1 MRFLTRT
8 EKFVYDVLRND
19 FRGYAE
25 SFFVYKGFLVRK
37 NRTGLKEVTV
47 DRVIVQFVERLISV
61 LRLEKLFSALS
72 FSKLEEFCYAISA
85 FASPGTVPSEKAEK
99 IIIDKTS
106 AFASP
111 GTVPSEPA
119 GVISCTKEYSIYQ
132 A

>member
-1 MRFLTRT
+1 LRFLTRT
-8 EKFVYDVLRND
+8 EKFVFDVLRND
-19 FRGYAE
+19 FTGYAE
-25 SFFVYKGFLVRK
+25 GFFVYKGFLVRK
-37 NRTGLKEVTV
+37 NRGEFKEVTV
-47 DRVIVQFVERLISV
+47 DKIVIQFVERLISV
-61 LRLEKLFSALS
+61 MKLEKLFFSLS
-72 FSKLEEFCYAISA
+72 FLKPKEFCYAISA